1 MRNIKTLLKLLGAV
15 SLSTVAASSVVACGG
30 GANPNPTPTK
40 EMDVQVKKD
49 FGFLDTNAN
58 SLVKLS
64 IDINATSKLASWKS
78 EQLAITATALL
89 KGNTGEQ
96 KAKSN
101 DAANFLVNVL
111 KIEAKTGEGENRIFE
126 VKKTNEISI
135 NVQSY
140 SPAISKK
147 AGNADYVV
155 TGGTLIFNF
164 QKNDKSLGDNFSLD
178 ILGQSDQG
186 LVTSILPTTI
196 SNANFE
202 SIPGFVAGE
211 PKSKFPV
218 DTDLTQ
224 YFKTTELE
232 GKTVKSIADLI
243 KQGALKIK
251 VSEAA
256 EGTGNFVKGNTIK
269 VKISI
274 GDIQFA
280 TEETLFIS

>member
-1 MRNIKTLLKLLGAV
+1 MLKNFKN
-15 SLSTVAASSVVACGG
+15 VV
-30 GANPNPTPTK
+30 K
-40 EMDVQVKKD
+40 EKK
-49 FGFLDTNAN
+49 FHIF
-58 SLVKLS
+58 
-64 IDINATSKLASWKS
+64 
-78 EQLAITATALL
+78 
-89 KGNTGEQ
+89 NT
-96 KAKSN
+96 
-101 DAANFLVNVL
+101 
-111 KIEAKTGEGENRIFE
+111 
-126 VKKTNEISI
+126 
-135 NVQSY
+135 
-140 SPAISKK
+140 
-147 AGNADYVV
+147 DYVV

-186 LVTSILPTTI
+186 LVTSILPTAI

-218 DTDLTQ
+218 GTDLTQ
-224 YFKTTELE
+224 YFKTTESE